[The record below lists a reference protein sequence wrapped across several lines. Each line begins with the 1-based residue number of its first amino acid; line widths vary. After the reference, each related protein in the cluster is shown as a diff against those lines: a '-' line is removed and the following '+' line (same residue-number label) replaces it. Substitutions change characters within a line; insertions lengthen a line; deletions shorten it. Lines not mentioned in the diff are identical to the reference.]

1 MDRVFGFLF
10 FFACSS
16 RELLP
21 PLCDAAD
28 WGRVHSRTP
37 FIGSDLLYNS
47 VLLVA
52 IRLKKV
58 GVVRCQRH
66 QGIDQ
71 DYLFAFLRSLIGPIF
86 WPQLQSACC
95 CPNSRWQIA
104 VVIRQRPTS
113 SWQIAVVVHQSRCTI
128 YVLGCH
134 LGLSWALVYTSYF
147 CLVSRNYLTSG
158 CFPWCKLLLLF
169 HSWNFSLCSN
179 SGLVNLCCTVKKIS
193 IRGTVC

>member
-10 FFACSS
+10 FFSCSS

-21 PLCDAAD
+21 PLHDAAD

-37 FIGSDLLYNS
+37 FTGSDLLYNS

-52 IRLKKV
+52 IRRKKV

-71 DYLFAFLRSLIGPIF
+71 DYLFAFLRSLIGPIL
-86 WPQLQSACC
+86 WLQLQSACC

-113 SWQIAVVVHQSRCTI
+113 PWQIAVVIHQSRCTI
-128 YVLGCH
+128 FGSGCH
-134 LGLSWALVYTSYF
+134 FGPPLAPVYTSYF
-147 CLVSRNYLTSG
+147 CLVSRNYWTSG
-158 CFPWCKLLLLF
+158 CFFLM
-169 HSWNFSLCSN
+169 
-179 SGLVNLCCTVKKIS
+179 
-193 IRGTVC
+193 